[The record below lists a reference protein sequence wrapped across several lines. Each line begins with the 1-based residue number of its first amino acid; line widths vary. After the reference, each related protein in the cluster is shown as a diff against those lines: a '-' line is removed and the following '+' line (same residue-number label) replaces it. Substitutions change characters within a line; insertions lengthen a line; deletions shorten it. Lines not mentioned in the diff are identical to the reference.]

1 MAPSDLRERA
11 ERRGR
16 RPGAGRGLAT
26 PAADVQPVSQDEVVL
41 VARIGAGDDQAF
53 RIVVERHLDPVVG
66 FARRL
71 LNDAAEA
78 DDVAQETFLRLWR
91 DAARWQPRAR
101 LAAWLYRV
109 AYNLSID
116 RMRRRRA
123 TVDLDQLP
131 DPPSP
136 ALDPEQRLAEAEIAG
151 LVDQAIS
158 ALPDRQRAAIVLV
171 YQQRLGNIEAA
182 SVLGVSVDA
191 LESLLARGRRQLRQD
206 LGHLQPAGAGERRAG
221 DGR

>member
-1 MAPSDLRERA
+1 MAPGDLRRRA

-16 RPGAGRGLAT
+16 RPGAGTG
-26 PAADVQPVSQDEVVL
+26 PAVPGAHIQPAGQDAGEDEAAL
-41 VARIGAGDDQAF
+41 VARIGTGDEQAF
-53 RIVVERHLDPVVG
+53 RLVVERHLDPVAG

-91 DAARWQPRAR
+91 EAARWQPRAR

-123 TVDLDQLP
+123 TVDIAQLP

-151 LVDQAIS
+151 LVNDAIDV
-158 ALPDRQRAAIVLV
+158 LPERQRAAIVLV
-171 YQQRLGNIEAA
+171 HQRRLGNIEAA

-191 LESLLARGRRQLRQD
+191 LESLLARGRRQLRQA
-206 LGHLQPAGAGERRAG
+206 LGHLQSAGAGDR
-221 DGR
+221 